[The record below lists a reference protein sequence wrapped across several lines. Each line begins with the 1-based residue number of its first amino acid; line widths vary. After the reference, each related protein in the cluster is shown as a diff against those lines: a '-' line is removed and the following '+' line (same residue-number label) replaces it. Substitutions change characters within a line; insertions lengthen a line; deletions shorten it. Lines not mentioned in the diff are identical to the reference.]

1 MTKIF
6 KGDNIF
12 RKGGK
17 NNIFGKIYSPDL
29 VSGVS
34 NESQILMIYF
44 DKK

>member
-1 MTKIF
+1 MTKFIF

-34 NESQILMIYF
+34 KFMKVQS
-44 DKK
+44 